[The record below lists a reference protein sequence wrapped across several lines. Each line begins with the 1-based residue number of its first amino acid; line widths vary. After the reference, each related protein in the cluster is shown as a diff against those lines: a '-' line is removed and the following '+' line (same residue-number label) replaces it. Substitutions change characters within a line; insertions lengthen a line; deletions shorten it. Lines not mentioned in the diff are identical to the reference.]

1 MVRLESEIDNYLHSS
16 DRPGYLGACLVSADI
31 PDRLLPELAH
41 LDIMKRTSW
50 WPNCADEYSC
60 NLDCHLIAER
70 YIPVLKKALE
80 EYGFTA
86 EELQIDFKW

>member
-1 MVRLESEIDNYLHSS
+1 MVRLESEVDNYTVDSE
-16 DRPGYLGACLVSADI
+16 RPGYEGDCLVLPDI
-31 PDRLLPELAH
+31 PDRLLPELAA
-41 LDIMKRTSW
+41 LDINNR
-50 WPNCADEYSC
+50 EGGSC
-60 NLDCHLIAER
+60 LFGTNYDCHLIAER

>member
-1 MVRLESEIDNYLHSS
+1 MARVECEVDDYLLDSE
-16 DRPGYLGACLVSADI
+16 RPGYLGTCLVSADI

-70 YIPVLKKALE
+70 YIPVLKKMLKE
-80 EYGFTA
+80 EGYTA